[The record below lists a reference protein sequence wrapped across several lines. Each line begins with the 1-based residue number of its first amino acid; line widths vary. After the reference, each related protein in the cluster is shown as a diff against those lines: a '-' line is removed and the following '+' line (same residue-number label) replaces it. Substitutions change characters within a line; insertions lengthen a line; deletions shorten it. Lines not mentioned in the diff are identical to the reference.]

1 MEQLELLYEGKAK
14 TVFATANPEEVVM
27 HFKDDATAFNNI
39 KKAKIANKGILS
51 NAISTILFVT
61 VLLLLILVNV
71 REAHQAKVQA
81 RRDKMGG

>member
-51 NAISTILFVT
+51 NAISTILFRM
-61 VLLLLILVNV
+61 LERAGV
-71 REAHQAKVQA
+71 RTHYLETLPFLHEV
-81 RRDKMGG
+81 